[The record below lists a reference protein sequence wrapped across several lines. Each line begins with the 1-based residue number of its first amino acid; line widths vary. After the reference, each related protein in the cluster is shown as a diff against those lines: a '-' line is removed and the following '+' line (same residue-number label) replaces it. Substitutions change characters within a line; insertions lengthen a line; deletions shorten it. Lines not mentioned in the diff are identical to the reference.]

1 MGLPLPLGLPQVPAA
16 RPLGI
21 EPAALQLPSRLPS
34 IRTARPRRAA
44 AARTRA
50 LSQEVAS
57 AIDAAGPASRAQ
69 ASTLHG
75 LGARLIDLLTRSFS
89 PSRNGPVEAGFF
101 DDEAL
106 RIDAK
111 AGGADPLESPAPA
124 DPALAKKAML
134 QVLDYVAMLFSAH
147 YAPLDWKRKEF
158 GLELTAEYEKA
169 RAEISALPEPTTRD
183 FQDALARFV
192 AKLKD
197 YHVGVKFY
205 STEAAMLPISIV
217 QARGRFFLA
226 YVDREVLPESDF
238 PFQVGD
244 EVLAYDGV
252 PAAKAV
258 AELVR
263 EKGPNSE
270 ATDVELA
277 AMRLTRRIR
286 AMGDRMPEDDAELT
300 LRTQE
305 GDYSARIPW
314 TRQAELIP
322 QDIPLRDAGGI
333 LGRLG
338 ASAPQAAA
346 LEDGSFYASR
356 LAARVRQALLKLIPS
371 GLNLLAR
378 MLSLGIGPKAENPFQ
393 MGARRSFVPPLG
405 KLLWKAGEE
414 SPFHAYI
421 YQSKDG
427 RKIGYVRVAAYL
439 GGAKEAEAFGELM
452 SLFQQKTEALVF
464 DQVNNPGGDLFFMY
478 ALLSRMTDRPL
489 DAPDHRVAISEEDAS
504 EAIEQILSSNRIS
517 SEEDVL
523 EMLGETISGYA
534 VTYTL
539 WKQALAYAKF
549 IYKEFKDGR
558 RLTRPI
564 PIAGVDRIEPNPGAR
579 YTKPIVVL
587 ANALDFSCADLLPAI
602 LQDNRRAVVFGSRT
616 SGAGGAVKNLEF
628 PNQFGIAGL
637 AYTWTIALRP
647 DGSPV
652 ENNGVAPDRPYE
664 ISESDLLNAF
674 AGYKKAVN
682 DAVAAA
688 LIR

>member
-1 MGLPLPLGLPQVPAA
+1 
-16 RPLGI
+16 
-21 EPAALQLPSRLPS
+21 
-34 IRTARPRRAA
+34 
-44 AARTRA
+44 
-50 LSQEVAS
+50 
-57 AIDAAGPASRAQ
+57 
-69 ASTLHG
+69 
-75 LGARLIDLLTRSFS
+75 
-89 PSRNGPVEAGFF
+89 
-101 DDEAL
+101 
-106 RIDAK
+106 
-111 AGGADPLESPAPA
+111 
-124 DPALAKKAML
+124 
-134 QVLDYVAMLFSAH
+134 
-147 YAPLDWKRKEF
+147 
-158 GLELTAEYEKA
+158 
-169 RAEISALPEPTTRD
+169 
-183 FQDALARFV
+183 
-192 AKLKD
+192 
-197 YHVGVKFY
+197 
-205 STEAAMLPISIV
+205 
-217 QARGRFFLA
+217 
-226 YVDREVLPESDF
+226 
-238 PFQVGD
+238 
-244 EVLAYDGV
+244 
-252 PAAKAV
+252 
-258 AELVR
+258 
-263 EKGPNSE
+263 
-270 ATDVELA
+270 
-277 AMRLTRRIR
+277 
-286 AMGDRMPEDDAELT
+286 
-300 LRTQE
+300 
-305 GDYSARIPW
+305 
-314 TRQAELIP
+314 
-322 QDIPLRDAGGI
+322 
-333 LGRLG
+333 
-338 ASAPQAAA
+338 
-346 LEDGSFYASR
+346 
-356 LAARVRQALLKLIPS
+356 
-371 GLNLLAR
+371 
-378 MLSLGIGPKAENPFQ
+378 
-393 MGARRSFVPPLG
+393 
-405 KLLWKAGEE
+405 
-414 SPFHAYI
+414 
-421 YQSKDG
+421 
-427 RKIGYVRVAAYL
+427 
-439 GGAKEAEAFGELM
+439 M